1 MTQKGCA
8 PFERETNEDEGI
20 RSIHSAYMHRVLCVV
35 LGTGQAAGVKGIF
48 LGVKQRA
55 TARATGNRRVA
66 GTHDVITPSRFTFLV
81 PVIL

>member
-20 RSIHSAYMHRVLCVV
+20 RSIHSAYMHRLRVV

-55 TARATGNRRVA
+55 TARATGNVASRVRM
-66 GTHDVITPSRFTFLV
+66 T
-81 PVIL
+81 

>member
-20 RSIHSAYMHRVLCVV
+20 RSIHSAYMHRVLRVV

-55 TARATGNRRVA
+55 TARATGIVA
-66 GTHDVITPSRFTFLV
+66 SRMHDVITPSRFTFLV